1 MRRRN
6 AYILGACF
14 LLTVAGYVAWQLQP
28 LYLPMKIEYADNIPP
43 DAVAVIEKWRET
55 EPFLQP
61 EPMELVDVVE
71 LLAKPWDAHRVAYA
85 TRTISYGGETN
96 DEIVVL
102 DSPCGCY
109 GSFAKVDGVWRK
121 Q

>member
-14 LLTVAGYVAWQLQP
+14 LLTMAGYVAWQLQP

-71 LLAKPWDAHRVAYA
+71 LLAKPWDAHRVARVYRD
-85 TRTISYGGETN
+85 RTPGDQEVL
-96 DEIVVL
+96 VVNEG
-102 DSPCGCY
+102 PCGFC
-109 GSFAKVDGVWRK
+109 GSFAKVDGVWK
-121 Q
+121 KE